1 MTNISIIGGDRRNS
15 ILSELLEKNGFCIHT
30 YGVESK
36 NSSSFQE
43 CVSKSKYIVTAMPF
57 SNDGVNI
64 YAPTTGQSIRIQ
76 EFTES
81 SKNKV
86 IIGGKF
92 SDSQVAEFEKS
103 GNIVI
108 DLMKD
113 EELAQKNVIPTV
125 EGIVKIIIENTDVT
139 IDASNIAVLGFGRI
153 GKRLSKIL
161 KMMGANVYCVDNK
174 KEEVANIEL
183 SGYNV
188 IENICADEVFD
199 VVINTV
205 PKMIIGEKE
214 LTKLGKDTLIIDV
227 ASKPGGV
234 DYKYANKNNYRVIQ
248 ALGIPGKIAPVT
260 AAKYIQEIVKKVI
273 IEV

>member
-76 EFTES
+76 EFT
-81 SKNKV
+81 
-86 IIGGKF
+86 
-92 SDSQVAEFEKS
+92 VAEFEKS

-161 KMMGANVYCVDNK
+161 KMMGANVYCADNK
-174 KEEVANIEL
+174 KEEVANIRL

-188 IENICADEVFD
+188 IENICAEEVFD

>member
-15 ILSELLEKNGFCIHT
+15 ILSELLEKNGFCVHT